1 MVLYITNKEI
11 CKVVC
16 VVKSYNKCVFLIL
29 TLVTIDV
36 ANEIPGFPGTHLL
49 CMNSVDFF
57 PMLMP
62 RKSRV
67 KLFMNCDVSVCASFA
82 LYDLF
87 MTHQSLQN
95 AQKELSN
102 SPVFLSAF
110 LIRK

>member
-1 MVLYITNKEI
+1 MVFYINNEEI

-36 ANEIPGFPGTHLL
+36 ADEIPGFPGTHLL

-67 KLFMNCDVSVCASFA
+67 KLFMNCECVCLCIFC
-82 LYDLF
+82 F
-87 MTHQSLQN
+87 
-95 AQKELSN
+95 
-102 SPVFLSAF
+102 
-110 LIRK
+110 I